1 MQFPKENKMTAE
13 EYFAL
18 TPEDNSERYELING
32 ELVALAAPSFA
43 HQSLLGQLF
52 RKISDYIDSN
62 KGQCV
67 PVLSPFDV
75 MLDDN
80 NVVQPDIS
88 IICDRSKI
96 DDKRCNGT
104 PDWIIE
110 LTSSNRSND
119 FTRKLALYA
128 ENGVR
133 EYWIVDL
140 SHKKVVVYYFDE
152 SDSPNIY
159 TFDTPVPV
167 GIYDEKMSICIKDL
181 L

>member
-1 MQFPKENKMTAE
+1 MPSPKETKMTAE
-13 EYFAL
+13 EYFKT
-18 TPEDNSERYELING
+18 TPEDSAERYELING
-32 ELVALAAPSFA
+32 ELTALAAPSFA
-43 HQSLLGQLF
+43 HQLLLGQLF

-62 KGQCV
+62 KGSCV

-75 MLDDN
+75 MLDEY

-96 DDKRCNGT
+96 DDKRCNGA

-119 FTRKLALYA
+119 FTRKLTLYA
-128 ENGVR
+128 ESKVR

-140 SHKKVVVYYFDE
+140 SHKKVVVYFFDE

-159 TFDTPVPV
+159 TFDTNIPV
-167 GIYDEKMSICIKDL
+167 GIYDGKLTINISELI
-181 L
+181 